1 MAKFIYRGFSKTG
14 DLISSQPFA
23 ITGANLRKS
32 SDDNLERQKKT
43 AKARARTR
51 AKLQEPQKEEGD

>member
-1 MAKFIYRGFSKTG
+1 MGKLIYRGFNPNG

-32 SDDNLERQKKT
+32 SDGKLERQKKT
-43 AKARARTR
+43 AKTQAG
-51 AKLQEPQKEEGD
+51 KQPVSPQSKNEKVP